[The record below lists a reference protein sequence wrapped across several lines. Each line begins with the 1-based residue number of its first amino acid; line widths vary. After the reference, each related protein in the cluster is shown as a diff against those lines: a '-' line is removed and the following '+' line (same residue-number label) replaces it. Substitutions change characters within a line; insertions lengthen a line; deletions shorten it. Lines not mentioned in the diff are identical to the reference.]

1 MVVTFYIPITPLSG
15 HTSLRWFGTSPCRA
29 IPEGRF
35 LHLWCSIAQVEFNL
49 LHRPLLHVRG
59 TQGSLAFRNA
69 SSSRDRWRVGQC
81 KRRQRARPK
90 DRVRMLRKSGRQ
102 QRAGTFQHQVPYD
115 ATGSAPTS
123 AAYSCSN
130 ALTGPLRQL
139 SDSDADRGS
148 GKMSSSPRSTPS
160 KMARA
165 TDSGDAFGMSK
176 PRVMSVSVGSVKT
189 AWTLTPRPG
198 QEGAKRLRR
207 LNAAALETA

>member
-1 MVVTFYIPITPLSG
+1 MRQERFTRIRLLVTYLTRCLRAFSHIAQDLGLLTDAPCGGLDSPPARRARRVGSSITGTAGLMVVTFYIPITPLSG

-90 DRVRMLRKSGRQ
+90 DAFECSGSQAVNSEPEHSNIKFLTTR
-102 QRAGTFQHQVPYD
+102 RALPRR
-115 ATGSAPTS
+115 APRTH
-123 AAYSCSN
+123 A
-130 ALTGPLRQL
+130 R
-139 SDSDADRGS
+139 
-148 GKMSSSPRSTPS
+148 TP
-160 KMARA
+160 
-165 TDSGDAFGMSK
+165 
-176 PRVMSVSVGSVKT
+176 
-189 AWTLTPRPG
+189 
-198 QEGAKRLRR
+198 
-207 LNAAALETA
+207 